1 MNNIKRCTERAAVAR
16 GRVSYLSLLF
26 FGILHSNSFST
37 LPLASLLFQ
46 AICKASS
53 ENILTFLQFFYLE
66 MILVTASRTVSH
78 TSLLIKALFSKI
90 YKQLM
95 QANITTKQTKLNKK
109 TGRSKQTFFQRR
121 HAGGQKHMKRC
132 STSLIIREIHIKTTL
147 RYYFTSV
154 RRFIIQNSTNNNFCR
169 VCGEKG
175 TLLHCRWAC
184 KLVEPLW

>member
-26 FGILHSNSFST
+26 FGILLSNSFST

-53 ENILTFLQFFYLE
+53 ENNFDFFQFFYLE

-121 HAGGQKHMKRC
+121 HAGGQTHEKMLNITNYQR
-132 STSLIIREIHIKTTL
+132 
-147 RYYFTSV
+147 
-154 RRFIIQNSTNNNFCR
+154 NSHQKYTE
-169 VCGEKG
+169 V
-175 TLLHCRWAC
+175 LLHISQ
-184 KLVEPLW
+184 KIHHPKFYKQ